1 MRSGVAQKRGTFSM
15 SSSFCGIIIASSSS
29 FVLFAM
35 MIFTRGR
42 RRSDHDNGVDTFFTY
57 ENNENVKE
65 APPASLSNAN
75 AVFTD
80 QRGSYLRFAPEGGK
94 NDDADLYVNVVFSKR
109 DSKRSGDVHKCWQV
123 NYIAFGK
130 VLLTTLK
137 KPLVAGG
144 TGERTIEYGKD
155 DVIRIP
161 PHVPHLYE
169 FKEDTIFTEKWEHD
183 DGSPCEFKAWL
194 YTPFRERIDAASLVR
209 T

>member
-1 MRSGVAQKRGTFSM
+1 M
-15 SSSFCGIIIASSSS
+15 
-29 FVLFAM
+29 LFAWM
-35 MIFTRGR
+35 MFFTRGR
-42 RRSDHDNGVDTFFTY
+42 RRSDDNGVDTFFTY

-75 AVFTD
+75 AMFTD

-94 NDDADLYVNVVFSKR
+94 NNDADVYVNVVFSKR

-144 TGERTIEYGKD
+144 AGERTIEYGKD

-161 PHVPHLYE
+161 PNVPHLYE

-194 YTPFRERIDAASLVR
+194 YAPFRERIEAASLVR